1 MTTTKTSNIPLAIEE
16 YINFL
21 NQTEKKSERIL
32 TKSRVDENFENY
44 GKAINT
50 FLAYPDIFV
59 DLLSPKDSEF
69 SLFFVQRI
77 VLRVMARYRQSY
89 STFTRAFS
97 KSFLAFLSRYIFTML
112 TPGHYGFVVSGT
124 KKQAA
129 SIAKEK
135 VVLDLWNKFPLLA
148 NEMQSIRVGGKLRT
162 PYVQGVDYAEF
173 RFTHGG
179 QLDVVGTG
187 SSTRGGRR
195 HSGIFEEVIELDP
208 TEINEVVLPLMNKQR
223 ETRQGKIN
231 PYEPHS
237 SKIYVTTAGYTGTF
251 AYEKLI
257 ETVCYAVLDPD
268 RYFVLG
274 GSYEIPLMHGLL
286 DRDQLNETLIS
297 PSYDEDSIDREYRSI
312 WSGTP
317 TGAAFSTNDITDMRK
332 VVRAE
337 KRARRRSRDSE
348 DFYVLSAD
356 MAKDGSANTVVSM
369 IKVQP
374 REFAFNYNVVNLEEI
389 QSTDYEKVAARI
401 KVLLAEYDAEL
412 FVYDANGIGA
422 ALRDWLNKEQF
433 DPESGRLLPA
443 YGIINPPSR
452 SEKDLKKT
460 SRDRMICYEVK
471 ASGEVAGNINKVFF
485 SKMGSRSV
493 RFLIKKEEALARF
506 SKNKNFAT
514 ANTNKQ
520 KSMLL
525 PYLLTDKLEEEMRNL
540 DIKDVSDMVNP
551 NALLVIRRNKK
562 IQKDYYSSVSY
573 GIYGVHH
580 YIEIPYY
587 TKKRRRKSNIA
598 DYIMKF

>member
-1 MTTTKTSNIPLAIEE
+1 MTKTSNIPLAMEE

-21 NQTEKKSERIL
+21 NNSQKKSDRVL
-32 TKSRVDENFENY
+32 TKSRVKENFENY
-44 GKAINT
+44 GKAIDV

-112 TPGHYGFVVSGT
+112 TPGHYSFVVSGT

-129 SIAKEK
+129 NIAKEK
-135 VVLDLWNKFPLLA
+135 VVMDLWNKFPLLA
-148 NEMQSIRVGGKLRT
+148 NEMKSVRVGGKLRT

-179 QLDVVGTG
+179 QLDVVGSG

-195 HSGIFEEVIELDP
+195 HSGIFEEVIELDA
-208 TEINEVVLPLMNKQR
+208 TEINEVILPLMNKQR
-223 ETRQGKIN
+223 ETKLGRIN
-231 PYEPHS
+231 PNEPHS
-237 SKIYVTTAGYTGTF
+237 SKIYVTTAGYTGTY

-257 ETVCYAVLDPD
+257 ETICYAVIDPD

-286 DRDQLNETLIS
+286 DPDQLREVITS
-297 PSYDEDSIDREYRSI
+297 PTFDEDSLDREYKSI

-317 TGAAFSTNDITDMRK
+317 TGAAFTTTEVADLRK
-332 VVRAE
+332 IVRAE
-337 KRARRRSRDSE
+337 YKARKRSPDSE

-356 MAKDGSANTVVSM
+356 MAKDGSANTIVTM
-369 IKVQP
+369 IKVKP
-374 REFAFNYNVVNLEEI
+374 KEYSFLYNVINLEHI
-389 QSTDYEKVAARI
+389 TSTDYERVAARI
-401 KVLLAEYDAEL
+401 KVLLELYDAEL

-433 DPESGRLLPA
+433 DPETNRLLPA
-443 YGIINPPSR
+443 YGIINPPEKSK
-452 SEKDLKKT
+452 KDLRSVPKART
-460 SRDRMICYEVK
+460 ICYEIK
-471 ASGEVAGNINKVFF
+471 AVGDVAGNINKVFF
-485 SKMGSRSV
+485 SKMGSKTI
-493 RFLIKKEEALARF
+493 RFLLKKEQALQHFAQYKKFTEA
-506 SKNKNFAT
+506 SNQ
-514 ANTNKQ
+514 KQ

-525 PYLLTDKLEEEMRNL
+525 PYLLTDKLEEEMKNL
-540 DIKDVSDMVNP
+540 DIKDVSDRVNP
-551 NALLVIRRNKK
+551 NTLLVIQRNKK
-562 IQKDYYSSVSY
+562 IQKDYYSSLSY
-573 GIYGVHH
+573 GIYGIHN
-580 YIEIPYY
+580 YLEIPYY
-587 TKKRRRKSNIA
+587 TKKRRKKVNLA
-598 DYIMKF
+598 DYIMKY

>member
-1 MTTTKTSNIPLAIEE
+1 MMTKTSNIPLAIEE
-16 YINFL
+16 YIDFL
-21 NQTEKKSERIL
+21 NQAEKKSERVL
-32 TKSRVDENFENY
+32 TKKRVDENFENY
-44 GKAINT
+44 GKAIDI
-50 FLAYPDIFV
+50 FLAYPDVFV

-129 SIAKEK
+129 AIAKEK

-148 NEMQSIRVGGKLRT
+148 NEMQPIRVGGKLRT
-162 PYVQGVDYAEF
+162 PYVQGIDYAEF

-223 ETRQGKIN
+223 ETKLGKIN

-268 RYFVLG
+268 RYAVLG

-297 PSYDEDSIDREYRSI
+297 PSYDEDSIDREYRSK

-317 TGAAFSTNDITDMRK
+317 TGAAFSTNDIADLRK

-337 KRARRRSRDSE
+337 KKARKLAKDSE
-348 DFYVLSAD
+348 DFYVLAAD
-356 MAKDGSANTVVSM
+356 MAKDGSANTVVTM

-374 REFAFNYNVVNLEEI
+374 KEYSFLYSLINLEQI
-389 QSTDYEKVAARI
+389 NSTDYEKVAARI
-401 KVLLAEYDAEL
+401 KILLEEYNAKM
-412 FVYDANGIGA
+412 FIYDANGIGA

-433 DPESGRLLPA
+433 DPETNRLLPA
-443 YGIINPPSR
+443 YGIINPPDKSK
-452 SEKDLKKT
+452 KDLKRT
-460 SRDRMICYEVK
+460 SKNKEICYEIK
-471 ASGEVAGNINKVFF
+471 AVGDVAGNINKVFF
-485 SKMGSRSV
+485 SKMGSKSI
-493 RFLIKKEEALARF
+493 RFLIKKEEALFKF
-506 SKNKNFAT
+506 SQNKNFAT
-514 ANTNKQ
+514 ASSNKQ

-540 DIKDVSDMVNP
+540 DIKDVSDRVNP
-551 NALLVIRRNKK
+551 NALLVIRRNRK
-562 IQKDYYSSVSY
+562 IQKDYYSSISY

-580 YIEIPYY
+580 HIEVPYY
-587 TKKRRRKSNIA
+587 TNKRRKKRNLA